1 MTKNTKI
8 LVEKSKSSSQS
19 SKLDFEGTLLAV
31 NFECLMIQ
39 AISTEVKVN
48 LAVSVI
54 LQKYSNFIGSA
65 TDDFDSEET
74 SIMLIGANKPL
85 VIHVIYVHAAAFSCD
100 VLQKFIVS

>member
-1 MTKNTKI
+1 
-8 LVEKSKSSSQS
+8 
-19 SKLDFEGTLLAV
+19 
-31 NFECLMIQ
+31 MIQ

-65 TDDFDSEET
+65 RDDFDSEET

-100 VLQKFIVS
+100 VLQKCIVSWLYNQYICANKSTIQYTEIEIDKTTDFFDCQLF